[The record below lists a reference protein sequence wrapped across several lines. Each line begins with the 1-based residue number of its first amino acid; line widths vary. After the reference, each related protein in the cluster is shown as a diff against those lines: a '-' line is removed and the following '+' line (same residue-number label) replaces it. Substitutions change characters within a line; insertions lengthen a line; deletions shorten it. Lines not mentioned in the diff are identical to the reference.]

1 MFSVIYILFSNT
13 TRKLYRNNISASLY
27 PMGCTGIW
35 GIPTPSSTS
44 SLKVYSAEINCIRG
58 KQLKNRAKG
67 IKEFL
72 YY

>member
-1 MFSVIYILFSNT
+1 
-13 TRKLYRNNISASLY
+13 
-27 PMGCTGIW
+27 MGCTGIW

-58 KQLKNRAKG
+58 KQMKNRAKG

-72 YY
+72 LLLMQICYMFDIISKLLKFPQSD